1 MLAVESVAK
10 ISELPIQRNSGVSRR
25 TLTMFSSVGWC
36 GMTVGGHA
44 SSSGG
49 VLNALL
55 IELGHESRLR
65 ATSRHQCGV
74 VTRWPE
80 AARNW

>member
-1 MLAVESVAK
+1 METMLAVESVAK

-25 TLTMFSSVGWC
+25 TLTMLSSVGWC

-55 IELGHESRLR
+55 IRKTSGRSIIRLTAPR
-65 ATSRHQCGV
+65 AASI
-74 VTRWPE
+74 TRPTTPF
-80 AARNW
+80 